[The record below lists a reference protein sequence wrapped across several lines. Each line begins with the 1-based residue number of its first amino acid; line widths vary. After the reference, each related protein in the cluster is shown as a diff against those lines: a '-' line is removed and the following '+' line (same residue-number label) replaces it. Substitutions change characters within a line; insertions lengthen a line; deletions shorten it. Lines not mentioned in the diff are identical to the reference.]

1 MYLQMINFQ
10 ERVVQDLTK
19 LSKTEK
25 IQVCGVYNVYLQ
37 GNLYQTQLHNIVFN
51 FLNRFWSKILQNFW
65 VSWMNSK

>member
-1 MYLQMINFQ
+1 MYLKMINFQ

-37 GNLYQTQLHNIVFN
+37 INLYQTQLHNIVLN

>member
-65 VSWMNSK
+65 VS

>member
-1 MYLQMINFQ
+1 MINFQ

-37 GNLYQTQLHNIVFN
+37 GNLYQTQLLNIVLN

>member
-1 MYLQMINFQ
+1 MINFQ

-37 GNLYQTQLHNIVFN
+37 GNLYQTQLVNIVLN

>member
-37 GNLYQTQLHNIVFN
+37 GNLYQTQLVNIVLN
-51 FLNRFWSKILQNFW
+51 FLNRF
-65 VSWMNSK
+65 

>member
-1 MYLQMINFQ
+1 MYLQTINFQ

>member
-1 MYLQMINFQ
+1 MYLQTINFQ

-37 GNLYQTQLHNIVFN
+37 GNLYQTQLVNIVLN

>member
-1 MYLQMINFQ
+1 MYLQTINFQ

-37 GNLYQTQLHNIVFN
+37 GNLYQIQLHNIVFN

>member
-37 GNLYQTQLHNIVFN
+37 GNLYQTQLHDIVQN
-51 FLNRFWSKILQNFW
+51 FLHRFWSKILQNFW

>member
-1 MYLQMINFQ
+1 MINFQ

-51 FLNRFWSKILQNFW
+51 FLNRFCSRILQNFW